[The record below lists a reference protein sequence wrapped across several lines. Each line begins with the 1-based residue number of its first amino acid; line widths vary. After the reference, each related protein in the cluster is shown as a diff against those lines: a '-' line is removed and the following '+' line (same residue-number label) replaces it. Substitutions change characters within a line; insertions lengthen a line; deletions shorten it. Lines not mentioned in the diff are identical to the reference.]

1 MVVCKDYQVS
11 YLSQLPILPYIDD
24 VAHGDQERDS
34 LAATPVGLG
43 ANVINS
49 KVSGECAHRAS

>member
-11 YLSQLPILPYIDD
+11 YLSQIPILPYIDD
-24 VAHGDQERDS
+24 VAHGDHERDS

-49 KVSGECAHRAS
+49 KVS